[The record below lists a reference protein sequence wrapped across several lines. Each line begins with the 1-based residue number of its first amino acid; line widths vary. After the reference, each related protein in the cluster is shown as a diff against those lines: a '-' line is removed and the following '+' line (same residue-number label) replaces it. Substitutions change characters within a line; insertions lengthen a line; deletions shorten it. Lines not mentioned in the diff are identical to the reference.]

1 MGKKSVLTS
10 METLAVKGVIKFL
23 DEKPQEGL
31 RKILEWADKVDTNDR
46 FHSQKAVL
54 NKILDNEKNN
64 WNQFISGLWNDISPE
79 IRKTIFEN
87 FFVNAALIG
96 MKQQEKIKKEQNCNI
111 PWAILI
117 DITTA
122 CNLHCTGCWAEKYGH
137 GLELSYDDLDNIIQQ
152 GKSMGVYM
160 YLFTGGEPLLKK
172 KDILRLCKEHSDC
185 VFLAFTNGT
194 LIDEE
199 FAQNIKQ
206 VKNFIPAISIEGFE
220 DENDARRGKGTY
232 KFVERAM
239 AILQKNKLLFGVSCC
254 YTSQNIKSICSEE
267 FIDMLIEKGSKFAW
281 FFHYMPVGNAAVTE
295 LLPSP
300 EQRSEFYLKI
310 REYRNSKPLFTI
322 DFQNDAEYIGGCVAG
337 GRRYFHINANGD
349 VEPCV
354 FVHYSDSNI
363 KNKSLLEALKSPLF
377 MAYKE
382 RQPFNNNMLRPC
394 PMLEN
399 PEILKEIVENTKVHS
414 TDLSSPEKIE
424 NLYNKCK
431 PYADQWHPEA
441 DKLWMISLKNK

>member
-1 MGKKSVLTS
+1 MDNFFSKESVES
-10 METLAVKGVIKFL
+10 LAIKGVIKFL
-23 DEKPQEGL
+23 DENPNEGL
-31 RKILEWADKVDTNDR
+31 KKILHWVDRFDKNDR
-46 FHSQKAVL
+46 FYKQKAVIKEII
-54 NKILDNEKNN
+54 NNEDNN
-64 WNQFISGLWNDISPE
+64 WNQFISGIWNDISPE

-96 MKQQEKIKKEQNCNI
+96 TKQQEKLKEEHNCNI

-117 DITTA
+117 DVTTS
-122 CNLHCTGCWAEKYGH
+122 CNLHCTGCWAKKYGH
-137 GLELSYDDLDNIIQQ
+137 GLNLSYEDLDSIIQQ
-152 GKSMGVYM
+152 GKTMGVYM
-160 YLFTGGEPLLKK
+160 YLFTGGEPLLIK
-172 KDILRLCKEHSDC
+172 KDILRLCSKHSDC
-185 VFLAFTNGT
+185 IFICFTNGI

-220 DENDARRGKGTY
+220 EENDDRRGKGTY

-239 AILQKNKLLFGVSCC
+239 SILKKNKLLFGVSCC
-254 YTSQNIKSICSEE
+254 YTSKNIKSICSEE
-267 FIDMLIEKGSKFAW
+267 FIDMLIEKGVKFAW

-300 EQRSEFYLKI
+300 NQRSEFYLKI
-310 REYRNSKPLFTI
+310 REYRKTKPLFTI

-377 MAYKE
+377 ISYKE
-382 RQPFNNNMLRPC
+382 RQPFNRNMLRPC

-399 PEILKEIVENTKVHS
+399 PEILKEIVETTKVHS

-431 PYADQWHPEA
+431 PYAENWQPEA
-441 DKLWMISLKNK
+441 DKLWIISLKNK

>member
-1 MGKKSVLTS
+1 MGKNSVLTS
-10 METLAVKGVIKFL
+10 VETLAAKGVIKFL

-31 RKILEWADKVDTNDR
+31 KKILQWADRIDTNDR
-46 FHSQKAVL
+46 FHKQKAVL
-54 NKILDNEKNN
+54 NKILDNENNN

-87 FFVNAALIG
+87 FFVNAAIYG
-96 MKQQEKIKKEQNCNI
+96 TQKQEKLKEEHNCNI

-137 GLELSYDDLDNIIQQ
+137 GLELSYEDLDNIIQQ
-152 GKSMGVYM
+152 GKNLGVYM

-185 VFLAFTNGT
+185 VFLAFTNGI

-199 FAQNIKQ
+199 FALKIKQ

-220 DENDARRGKGTY
+220 DENDSRRGKGTY

-239 AILQKNKLLFGVSCC
+239 SILKKNKLLFGVSCC
-254 YTSQNIKSICSEE
+254 YTSKNIKTICSEE

-322 DFQNDAEYIGGCVAG
+322 DFQN
-337 GRRYFHINANGD
+337 
-349 VEPCV
+349 
-354 FVHYSDSNI
+354 
-363 KNKSLLEALKSPLF
+363 
-377 MAYKE
+377 E
-382 RQPFNNNMLRPC
+382 R
-394 PMLEN
+394 
-399 PEILKEIVENTKVHS
+399 
-414 TDLSSPEKIE
+414 
-424 NLYNKCK
+424 
-431 PYADQWHPEA
+431 
-441 DKLWMISLKNK
+441 WMPPP

>member
-1 MGKKSVLTS
+1 MIKKSAKATLES
-10 METLAVKGVIKFL
+10 LAVKGAIKFL

-31 RKILEWADKVDTNDR
+31 KKILQWVDKIDTNDR
-46 FHSQKAVL
+46 FHKQKTVL
-54 NKILDNEKNN
+54 SKILGNEDNN
-64 WNQFISGLWNDISPE
+64 WNQFISGIWNDISPE

-87 FFVNAALIG
+87 FFVNAAIYG
-96 MKQQEKIKKEQNCNI
+96 TQKQEHLKEEHNCNV

-117 DITTA
+117 DITTS
-122 CNLHCTGCWAEKYGH
+122 CNLHCTGCWAEKYGQ
-137 GLELSYDDLDNIIQQ
+137 GLNLKFEELDNIIQQ
-152 GKSMGVYM
+152 GKFLGVYM

-172 KDILRLCKEHSDC
+172 NAILRLCKEHSDC

-194 LIDEE
+194 LIDED

-220 DENDARRGKGTY
+220 EENDGRRGKGTY
-232 KFVERAM
+232 KFVEKAM
-239 AILQKNKLLFGVSCC
+239 SILQSNKLLFGVSCC
-254 YTSQNIKSICSEE
+254 YTSKNIKSICSEE

-281 FFHYMPVGNAAVTE
+281 FFHYMPVGNSAATE

-300 EQRSEFYLKI
+300 EQRAKFYLKI
-310 REYRNSKPLFTI
+310 REYRNTKPLFTI

-337 GRRYFHINANGD
+337 GRKYLHINANGD
-349 VEPCV
+349 IEPCV
-354 FVHYSDSNI
+354 FVHYSDSDI

-377 MAYKE
+377 MAYKD
-382 RQPFNNNMLRPC
+382 RQPFNKNMLRPC

-399 PEILKEIVENTKVHS
+399 PEVLKEIVDKTKVRS

-424 NLYNKCK
+424 NLYSKCK
-431 PYADQWHPEA
+431 PYADKWKPEA
-441 DKLWMISLKNK
+441 DKLWIESINNK